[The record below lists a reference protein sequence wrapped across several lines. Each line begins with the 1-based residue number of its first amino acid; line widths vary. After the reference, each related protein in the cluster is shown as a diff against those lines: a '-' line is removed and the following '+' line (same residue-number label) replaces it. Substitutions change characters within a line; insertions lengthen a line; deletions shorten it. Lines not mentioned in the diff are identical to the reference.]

1 MKRGMYLAAALCLL
15 LCGCG
20 KKDAAEAQ
28 AVQQRYAALT
38 GAVAEAEI
46 VSHPEGETRS
56 FTVRCTCD
64 RTKDTATTTV
74 MAPEELAGQSVI
86 GSMFQKNT
94 EPSSKVIRLTLNA
107 FTDISADWL
116 LRNKGPML
124 ISDIKP
130 DPNIE
135 RMERLVDT
143 IATLQGTINE
153 QMKTIQLFT
162 EENQKLKGELAML
175 KNERNIG

>member
-1 MKRGMYLAAALCLL
+1 M
-15 LCGCG
+15 
-20 KKDAAEAQ
+20 AETS
-28 AVQQRYAALT
+28 VNEKIR
-38 GAVAEAEI
+38 EI
-46 VSHPEGETRS
+46 ISHYKLS
-56 FTVRCTCD
+56 D
-64 RTKDTATTTV
+64 RQFSIKIGVT
-74 MAPEELAGQSVI
+74 QSVI
-86 GSMFQKNT
+86 GSMFQKST

>member
-1 MKRGMYLAAALCLL
+1 M
-15 LCGCG
+15 
-20 KKDAAEAQ
+20 AETS
-28 AVQQRYAALT
+28 VNEKIR
-38 GAVAEAEI
+38 EI
-46 VSHPEGETRS
+46 ISYYKLS
-56 FTVRCTCD
+56 D
-64 RTKDTATTTV
+64 RQFSIKIGVT
-74 MAPEELAGQSVI
+74 QSVI

-94 EPSSKVIRLTLNA
+94 EPSSKVIKLTLNA

-153 QMKTIQLFT
+153 QMKINQLLT
-162 EENQKLKGELAML
+162 EKLKKIEGELAML
-175 KNERNIG
+175 KNERNVG

>member
-1 MKRGMYLAAALCLL
+1 M
-15 LCGCG
+15 
-20 KKDAAEAQ
+20 AETS
-28 AVQQRYAALT
+28 VNEKIR
-38 GAVAEAEI
+38 EI
-46 VSHPEGETRS
+46 ISYYKLS
-56 FTVRCTCD
+56 D
-64 RTKDTATTTV
+64 RQFSIKIGVT
-74 MAPEELAGQSVI
+74 QSVI

-94 EPSSKVIRLTLNA
+94 EPSSKVIKLTLNA

-153 QMKTIQLFT
+153 QMKTNQLLT
-162 EENQKLKGELAML
+162 EKLKKIESELAML

>member
-1 MKRGMYLAAALCLL
+1 MEEVNVNEKIR
-15 LCGCG
+15 
-20 KKDAAEAQ
+20 
-28 AVQQRYAALT
+28 
-38 GAVAEAEI
+38 EI
-46 VSHPEGETRS
+46 ISYHKLS
-56 FTVRCTCD
+56 D
-64 RTKDTATTTV
+64 
-74 MAPEELAGQSVI
+74 
-86 GSMFQKNT
+86 
-94 EPSSKVIRLTLNA
+94 RLTLNA

-153 QMKTIQLFT
+153 QMKTNQLLT
-162 EENQKLKGELAML
+162 EKLKKIEGELAML
-175 KNERNIG
+175 KNERNVG

>member
-1 MKRGMYLAAALCLL
+1 M
-15 LCGCG
+15 
-20 KKDAAEAQ
+20 AETS
-28 AVQQRYAALT
+28 VNEKIR
-38 GAVAEAEI
+38 EI
-46 VSHPEGETRS
+46 ISYYKLS
-56 FTVRCTCD
+56 D
-64 RTKDTATTTV
+64 RQFSIKIGVT
-74 MAPEELAGQSVI
+74 QSVI

-153 QMKTIQLFT
+153 QMKTIQLVT

>member
-1 MKRGMYLAAALCLL
+1 M
-15 LCGCG
+15 
-20 KKDAAEAQ
+20 AETS
-28 AVQQRYAALT
+28 VNEKIR
-38 GAVAEAEI
+38 EI
-46 VSHPEGETRS
+46 ISYYKLS
-56 FTVRCTCD
+56 D
-64 RTKDTATTTV
+64 RQFSIKIGVT
-74 MAPEELAGQSVI
+74 QSVI

-175 KNERNIG
+175 KNERNIGK

>member
-1 MKRGMYLAAALCLL
+1 M
-15 LCGCG
+15 
-20 KKDAAEAQ
+20 AETS
-28 AVQQRYAALT
+28 VNEKIR
-38 GAVAEAEI
+38 EI
-46 VSHPEGETRS
+46 ISYYKLS
-56 FTVRCTCD
+56 D
-64 RTKDTATTTV
+64 RQFSIKIGVT
-74 MAPEELAGQSVI
+74 QSVI

-175 KNERNIG
+175 KSERNIG

>member
-1 MKRGMYLAAALCLL
+1 M
-15 LCGCG
+15 
-20 KKDAAEAQ
+20 AETS
-28 AVQQRYAALT
+28 VNEKIR
-38 GAVAEAEI
+38 EI
-46 VSHPEGETRS
+46 ISYYKLS
-56 FTVRCTCD
+56 D
-64 RTKDTATTTV
+64 RQFSIKIGVT
-74 MAPEELAGQSVI
+74 QSVI

-94 EPSSKVIRLTLNA
+94 EPSSKVIKLTLNA

-153 QMKTIQLFT
+153 QIKTNQLLT
-162 EENQKLKGELAML
+162 EKLKKIEGELAML
-175 KNERNIG
+175 KNERNVG

>member
-1 MKRGMYLAAALCLL
+1 M
-15 LCGCG
+15 
-20 KKDAAEAQ
+20 AETS
-28 AVQQRYAALT
+28 VNEKIR
-38 GAVAEAEI
+38 EI
-46 VSHPEGETRS
+46 ISYYKLS
-56 FTVRCTCD
+56 D
-64 RTKDTATTTV
+64 RQFSIKIGVT
-74 MAPEELAGQSVI
+74 QSVI

-175 KNERNIG
+175 KHERNIG

>member
-1 MKRGMYLAAALCLL
+1 M
-15 LCGCG
+15 
-20 KKDAAEAQ
+20 AETS
-28 AVQQRYAALT
+28 VNEKIR
-38 GAVAEAEI
+38 EI
-46 VSHPEGETRS
+46 ISYYKLS
-56 FTVRCTCD
+56 D
-64 RTKDTATTTV
+64 RQFSIKIGVT
-74 MAPEELAGQSVI
+74 QSVI

-107 FTDISADWL
+107 FTDLSADWL

>member
-1 MKRGMYLAAALCLL
+1 M
-15 LCGCG
+15 
-20 KKDAAEAQ
+20 AETS
-28 AVQQRYAALT
+28 VNEKIR
-38 GAVAEAEI
+38 EI
-46 VSHPEGETRS
+46 ISYYKLS
-56 FTVRCTCD
+56 D
-64 RTKDTATTTV
+64 RQFSIKIGVT
-74 MAPEELAGQSVI
+74 QSVI

-135 RMERLVDT
+135 RMELLVDT

>member
-1 MKRGMYLAAALCLL
+1 M
-15 LCGCG
+15 
-20 KKDAAEAQ
+20 AETS
-28 AVQQRYAALT
+28 VNEKIR
-38 GAVAEAEI
+38 EI
-46 VSHPEGETRS
+46 ISYYKLS
-56 FTVRCTCD
+56 D
-64 RTKDTATTTV
+64 RQFSIKIGVT
-74 MAPEELAGQSVI
+74 QSVI

-94 EPSSKVIRLTLNA
+94 EPSSKVIRLALNA

>member
-1 MKRGMYLAAALCLL
+1 M
-15 LCGCG
+15 
-20 KKDAAEAQ
+20 AETS
-28 AVQQRYAALT
+28 VNEKIR
-38 GAVAEAEI
+38 EI
-46 VSHPEGETRS
+46 ISYYKLS
-56 FTVRCTCD
+56 D
-64 RTKDTATTTV
+64 RQFSIKIGVT
-74 MAPEELAGQSVI
+74 QSVI

-153 QMKTIQLFT
+153 QMKTIKLFT

>member
-1 MKRGMYLAAALCLL
+1 M
-15 LCGCG
+15 
-20 KKDAAEAQ
+20 AETC
-28 AVQQRYAALT
+28 VNEKIR
-38 GAVAEAEI
+38 EI
-46 VSHPEGETRS
+46 ISYYKLS
-56 FTVRCTCD
+56 D
-64 RTKDTATTTV
+64 RQFSIKIGVT
-74 MAPEELAGQSVI
+74 QSVI

>member
-1 MKRGMYLAAALCLL
+1 M
-15 LCGCG
+15 
-20 KKDAAEAQ
+20 AETS
-28 AVQQRYAALT
+28 VNEKIR
-38 GAVAEAEI
+38 EI
-46 VSHPEGETRS
+46 ISYYKLS
-56 FTVRCTCD
+56 D
-64 RTKDTATTTV
+64 RQFSIKIGVT
-74 MAPEELAGQSVI
+74 QSVI

-135 RMERLVDT
+135 CMERLVDT

>member
-1 MKRGMYLAAALCLL
+1 M
-15 LCGCG
+15 
-20 KKDAAEAQ
+20 AETS
-28 AVQQRYAALT
+28 VNEKIR
-38 GAVAEAEI
+38 EI
-46 VSHPEGETRS
+46 ISYYKLS
-56 FTVRCTCD
+56 D
-64 RTKDTATTTV
+64 RQFSIKIEVT
-74 MAPEELAGQSVI
+74 QSVI

>member
-1 MKRGMYLAAALCLL
+1 MTETSVNEKIR
-15 LCGCG
+15 
-20 KKDAAEAQ
+20 
-28 AVQQRYAALT
+28 
-38 GAVAEAEI
+38 EI
-46 VSHPEGETRS
+46 ISYYKLS
-56 FTVRCTCD
+56 D
-64 RTKDTATTTV
+64 RQFSIKIGVT
-74 MAPEELAGQSVI
+74 QSVI

-130 DPNIE
+130 DPSIE
-135 RMERLVDT
+135 QMKRLVDT
-143 IATLQGTINE
+143 ITTLQGIITE
-153 QMKTIQLFT
+153 QTKTNQLLT
-162 EENQKLKGELAML
+162 EELKKAKGELAML

>member
-1 MKRGMYLAAALCLL
+1 M
-15 LCGCG
+15 
-20 KKDAAEAQ
+20 AETS
-28 AVQQRYAALT
+28 VNEKIR
-38 GAVAEAEI
+38 EI
-46 VSHPEGETRS
+46 ISHYKLS
-56 FTVRCTCD
+56 D
-64 RTKDTATTTV
+64 RQFSIKIGVT
-74 MAPEELAGQSVI
+74 QSVI